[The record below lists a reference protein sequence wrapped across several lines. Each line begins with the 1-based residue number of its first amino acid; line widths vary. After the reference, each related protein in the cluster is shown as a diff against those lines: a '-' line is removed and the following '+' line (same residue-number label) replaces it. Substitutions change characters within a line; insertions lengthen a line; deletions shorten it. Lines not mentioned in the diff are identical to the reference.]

1 MITFKQ
7 LEALY
12 WIARLGSFAAA
23 AEKLYTTQSAISK
36 RVQELETQFRVEVFD
51 RSKRTA
57 RLTEKGTEILR
68 YATSL
73 LEQRDQFIERASSS
87 EVLIR
92 HFSLGVT
99 ELTAMSWLPRLVQRV
114 RSEFPRVNIEPEVD
128 LSASLFERL
137 MNETID
143 LIVIP
148 DVFSDSRC
156 VSVPLATVENAW
168 MAAPEVYTGDE
179 PLGYEDLARFTML
192 MQGTRS
198 GTGLVYGR
206 WLVEHGVG
214 VARSIPCESL
224 VAQVGFTVSGLG
236 VSYLPVPAMAPLLQA
251 GRLRR
256 LPVKAQ
262 LPQVR
267 YAAYYRSDRDSNFRK
282 RVSELARESCNF
294 RSFFT
299 V

>member
-23 AEKLYTTQSAISK
+23 ADKLFTTQSAISK
-36 RVQELETQFRVEVFD
+36 RVQELEAQFQVEVFD
-51 RSKRTA
+51 RSKRSA
-57 RLTEKGTEILR
+57 RLTDKGAEILH
-68 YATSL
+68 YATGL
-73 LEQRDQFIERASSS
+73 LEQRDQFIERASSH
-87 EVLIR
+87 EVMIR
-92 HFSLGVT
+92 NFSLGVT
-99 ELTAMSWLPRLVQRV
+99 ELTAMTWLPRLVQRM
-114 RSEFPRVNIEPEVD
+114 RAEFPRLNIQPEVD

-137 MNETID
+137 MDETID

-148 DVFSDSRC
+148 DAFNDSRC

-168 MAAPEVYTGDE
+168 MAAPELCPGDA
-179 PLGYEDLARFTML
+179 PLSYADLAQFTML
-192 MQGTRS
+192 VQGNRS

-206 WLVEHGVG
+206 WLAEHGVS
-214 VARSIPCESL
+214 ASRTIPCESL

-236 VSYLPVPAMAPLLQA
+236 VSYLPVPVMMPLLQA

-256 LPVKAQ
+256 LPVQGQ

-267 YAAYYRSDRDSNFRK
+267 YAVYYRSDRDSQFRK
-282 RVSELARESCNF
+282 RVTELARDCCGF
-294 RSFFT
+294 QSFFT
-299 V
+299 A

>member
-1 MITFKQ
+1 MVTFKQ

-36 RVQELETQFRVEVFD
+36 RVQELEMQFMVEVFD
-51 RSKRTA
+51 RTKRTA
-57 RLTEKGTEILR
+57 RLTEKGAEILH
-68 YATSL
+68 YATGL

-87 EVLIR
+87 EVMFR

-99 ELTAMSWLPRLVQRV
+99 ELAAMTWLPRLVQRI
-114 RSEFPRVNIEPEVD
+114 RSEFPRVSIEPDVD
-128 LSASLFERL
+128 LSANLFERL
-137 MNETID
+137 INETID

-148 DVFSDSRC
+148 DVFNDSRC
-156 VSVPLATVENAW
+156 ISVPLVSVENAW
-168 MAAPEVYTGDE
+168 MAAPEVYSGDE
-179 PLGYEDLARFTML
+179 PLSYADLAQFTML
-192 MQGTRS
+192 VQGTRS

-206 WLVEHGVG
+206 WLAEHGVG
-214 VARSIPCESL
+214 ASRTIPCESL

-236 VSYLPVPAMAPLLQA
+236 VSYLPVTVMTPLLQA

-256 LPVKAQ
+256 LPVVGQ

-267 YAAYYRSDRDSNFRK
+267 YAVYYRSDRDSHFRQ
-282 RVSELARESCNF
+282 RITELARECCGF
-294 RSFFT
+294 KSFFT
-299 V
+299 A

>member
-12 WIARLGSFAAA
+12 WIDRMGSFAAA

-36 RVQELETQFRVEVFD
+36 RVQELEAQFQVEVFD

-57 RLTEKGTEILR
+57 RLTEKGAEILH

-87 EVLIR
+87 DVMIR

-99 ELTAMSWLPRLVQRV
+99 ELTAMTWLPRLVQRI
-114 RSEFPRVNIEPEVD
+114 RSEFPRVNIEPDVD

-148 DVFSDSRC
+148 DVFNDSRC
-156 VSVPLATVENAW
+156 VSVPLASVENAW
-168 MAAPEVYTGDE
+168 MAAPEVYTGE
-179 PLGYEDLARFTML
+179 ATLSYADLAQFTML
-192 MQGTRS
+192 VQRTRS
-198 GTGLVYGR
+198 GTGLIYGR
-206 WLVEHGVG
+206 WMSQHGVS
-214 VARSIPCESL
+214 ASRTISCESL

-236 VSYLPVPAMAPLLQA
+236 VSYLPVPVMTPLLQA
-251 GRLRR
+251 GRLRQ
-256 LPVKAQ
+256 LPVAGQ

-267 YAAYYRSDRDSNFRK
+267 YAVYYRSDRDSHFRK
-282 RVSELARESCNF
+282 RVTELAYDCCSF
-294 RSFFT
+294 QSFFSA
-299 V
+299 